1 VHCCGAQEAACE
13 QCMHYDGPSAHGV
26 AACCLSQMLAS
37 LIRVPLLDCREP
49 PLLACAFALS
59 ASTYLLPVL
68 GNLPS
73 TLPSQ
78 LPTPAAQAS
87 SSAASAAKGTE
98 PQGTDAITAALTA
111 NAAAALPSPIVLDT
125 AAPPAPWAVQGL
137 GGKLLRSVIAMLNL
151 PSISPASRSGV
162 LDVVENILEAAA
174 QQETLANAVAAVAA
188 VTGSTPA
195 AGTAP
200 QPAPAP
206 AMLVIAAAAQ
216 AAGVA
221 PGTGARLVSTV
232 LGPWLDELLVALK
245 GVVLSAWGAS
255 AAGPARSDPA
265 AAQRTGHSAMAS
277 ALVAAGAG
285 RKGRGGA
292 AQGHAHRELG
302 ILERLG
308 GQVSSPLTGLL
319 LGDALAGLVSVAS
332 SGMGRR
338 GTRAK
343 LDEVR
348 VWGPEGCRAQGTHSL
363 ESEISLATTVE
374 GAPMSSC
381 CASVTR

>member
-1 VHCCGAQEAACE
+1 MFPH
-13 QCMHYDGPSAHGV
+13 H
-26 AACCLSQMLAS
+26 L
-37 LIRVPLLDCREP
+37 REP

-78 LPTPAAQAS
+78 LPLAAPKAS
-87 SSAASAAKGTE
+87 STTASATAKGAGE
-98 PQGTDAITAALTA
+98 LQGTDAITAALTA
-111 NAAAALPSPIVLDT
+111 NAAAALPAPLVLDT
-125 AAPPAPWAVQGL
+125 SAPPAPWAVQGL

-151 PSISPASRSGV
+151 PSISSASRSGV

-174 QQETLANAVAAVAA
+174 QQEALATAAAA
-188 VTGSTPA
+188 VTVATAAPSPA
-195 AGTAP
+195 P
-200 QPAPAP
+200 HQAPAP
-206 AMLVIAAAAQ
+206 AMLTIAAAAH
-216 AAGVA
+216 AAGVV
-221 PGTGARLVSTV
+221 PGTGTRLVSSV

-245 GVVLSAWGAS
+245 GVVLSAWGA
-255 AAGPARSDPA
+255 AGAPGAGGRSDPA
-265 AAQRTGHSAMAS
+265 AAQRVGHSAMAS

-285 RKGRGGA
+285 RRGRGGA

-319 LGDALAGLVSVAS
+319 LGDALAGLISTAS

-348 VWGPEGCRAQGTHSL
+348 GEGL
-363 ESEISLATTVE
+363 
-374 GAPMSSC
+374 
-381 CASVTR
+381 